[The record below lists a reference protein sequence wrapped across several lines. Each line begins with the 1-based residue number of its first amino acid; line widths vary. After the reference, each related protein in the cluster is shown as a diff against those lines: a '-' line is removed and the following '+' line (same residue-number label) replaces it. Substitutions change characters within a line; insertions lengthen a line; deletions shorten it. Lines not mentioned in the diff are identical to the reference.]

1 MFDHSQMT
9 HKMTIMY
16 DYGPPSKINK
26 VVDHSIQDYT
36 GGSTIAQLETAWSR
50 SDQFDVQFNIMH

>member
-36 GGSTIAQLETAWSR
+36 GGSI
-50 SDQFDVQFNIMH
+50 